1 MSRKPSGYDQSFAR
15 GFALALGLALAFFAI
30 SLFQTMATFLI
41 RLYGSDVMLGAVLN
55 VRLASKMS
63 LEIATFG
70 VVLLL
75 LHVLFALAVHA
86 LSYCTVIAYPPAGKS
101 RNGVVVIWFALLLAF
116 VLLQNAA
123 WFPTT
128 HSGSYYHDYAV
139 AGLGGLTA
147 AGIVGGLSGLIAAIV
162 VVIASYRLAA
172 GSGIRL
178 KASLASGCLV
188 VALCAVEFAP
198 KIARTAGARSVQPN
212 VIILGIDS
220 LRLEQVARFGG
231 TGATPNLDEFLAN
244 ADVFTDTT
252 TPLARTFPAWISIL
266 TGRAPR
272 NTGAVFNL
280 MPRDA
285 VRSSPTLGEMLSRH
299 GYSTIYATD
308 EVRFS
313 NIDQSYG
320 FDTVI
325 TPPIGAADFLIGR
338 IADLPLSNVV
348 ANSPLG
354 AVMLDYL
361 HANRAVASLYRPD
374 SFIARLEAEI
384 RGDGP
389 IFAAIHLTAAHWP
402 YVHAE
407 SSADLSEQT
416 AAGLESVYLHGLRT
430 ADRMFGNVVN
440 LLRDKGLL
448 DNAIVV
454 VLSDHGEALMLAED
468 SLTSKD
474 VDGRIMGLQAP
485 PRVLNWGHGQSVL
498 SPVQYQV
505 LLGFARFGE
514 TASVVGNGR
523 DLGVPAS
530 LEDIVPTV
538 LGLLKLPAPEVDG
551 ISLVSA
557 LAAVSKDNPRARE
570 DRIRF
575 TETDIR
581 VAPSATGSLE
591 EDHAAEQ
598 ALQLFAVDDSS
609 GWLHLRET
617 MIPTLML
624 FKERAALDATRVLAA
639 LPVAPGRHEYLLIDR
654 RSGKGEVLVGRPT
667 KTDARANRLW
677 DALHGHFG
685 DELHD
690 PIVVGPS
697 DQAIFDA
704 MWSETAPA
712 VEYSPQALAATTR
725 SPAS

>member
-1 MSRKPSGYDQSFAR
+1 
-15 GFALALGLALAFFAI
+15 
-30 SLFQTMATFLI
+30 
-41 RLYGSDVMLGAVLN
+41 
-55 VRLASKMS
+55 
-63 LEIATFG
+63 
-70 VVLLL
+70 
-75 LHVLFALAVHA
+75 
-86 LSYCTVIAYPPAGKS
+86 
-101 RNGVVVIWFALLLAF
+101 
-116 VLLQNAA
+116 
-123 WFPTT
+123 
-128 HSGSYYHDYAV
+128 
-139 AGLGGLTA
+139 
-147 AGIVGGLSGLIAAIV
+147 
-162 VVIASYRLAA
+162 
-172 GSGIRL
+172 
-178 KASLASGCLV
+178 
-188 VALCAVEFAP
+188 
-198 KIARTAGARSVQPN
+198 
-212 VIILGIDS
+212 
-220 LRLEQVARFGG
+220 
-231 TGATPNLDEFLAN
+231 
-244 ADVFTDTT
+244 
-252 TPLARTFPAWISIL
+252 
-266 TGRAPR
+266 
-272 NTGAVFNL
+272 
-280 MPRDA
+280 
-285 VRSSPTLGEMLSRH
+285 MLSRH